1 MSITK
6 KKISISAIIAA
17 LSFVYLALCPYV
29 LNPIYNILLSQ
40 PFGMVI
46 RNFLT
51 SIFNF
56 GNIINFVACIV
67 IAVGIFTKFDKI
79 AVTITSAL
87 FWVSSLVSLISG
99 IINSIKY
106 NYFRMNIVQVISLL
120 SNMFVYFLM
129 FAVALWLTIL
139 FFTKKETPKF
149 LKVLIFVPVAILAII
164 FLASFI
170 TNFFALI
177 TNLVNGLSSK
187 FLLYSAFSVFTRIF
201 NTFVL
206 LVGFTAVAVKL
217 SGFKKKPKN
226 TVEISEDVV
235 IENVV
240 TE

>member
-1 MSITK
+1 MALTK
-6 KKISISAIIAA
+6 KKINISAIIVA
-17 LSFVYLALCPYV
+17 LSFIYLALCPYI
-29 LNPIYNILLSQ
+29 LNPIYNILLGQ
-40 PFGMVI
+40 PFVMI
-46 RNFLT
+46 ISNLFK

-87 FWVSSLVSLISG
+87 FWVGSLVSLISG

-106 NYFRMNIVQVISLL
+106 DYYRIEFVSVL
-120 SNMFVYFLM
+120 SILANMFVYFLM
-129 FAVALWLTIL
+129 FAIALWLTIL

-149 LKVLIFVPVAILAII
+149 LKILIFVPVAILAII

-177 TNLVNGLSSK
+177 THLINGLSSK
-187 FLLYSAFSVFTRIF
+187 FLLYSAFSVFARIF

-226 TVEISEDVV
+226 TVEISEDVI
-235 IENVV
+235 IENVAA
-240 TE
+240 E